1 MQKTKK
7 KILLVDDSAA
17 VLQLE
22 LVMLEGHYE
31 ILTAQSGTEGLQI
44 AINKVP
50 DLILLDVML
59 PKLDGFELCRI
70 LRGIEVTKAI
80 PIIMVTTLGD
90 QKSQETAFAAGC
102 NDYVSKPIDRT
113 QLLAKID
120 RWLETSGTR

>member
-1 MQKTKK
+1 MSKKK

-44 AINKVP
+44 AINQVP

-90 QKSQETAFAAGC
+90 QKSHETAFAAGC
-102 NDYVSKPIDRT
+102 NDYISKPIDRT

-120 RWLETSGTR
+120 RHLEPDAARG